1 MGQVAARGVAG
12 RLFNRLFNSCGGT
25 IMRGMRIVVAGMLL
39 AVGMVAVVSAQPGGG
54 FGGFGG
60 GGPLQLIGNKAV
72 QEDLKMTEEQIAKI
86 GEWRKEFFTKS
97 MDIMKDKGIDFGG
110 FGKGGGGKGGGFK
123 LDPEMMAK
131 MAEAQAEVTKVAY
144 KDLAQILNEGQI
156 KRLKQIARQQMNIN
170 AFTDPETV
178 EALKLTDSQKTSVK
192 GIIGDFNKDRLAIIQ
207 EAGGG
212 KGGGKGGKGG
222 FGGGFGLDPETQK
235 KIAKAQKEYITKIV
249 DDVLEESQ
257 KTMWKELRGPDFDL
271 TKLQFGGF
279 GKKDKTDK

>member
-1 MGQVAARGVAG
+1 M
-12 RLFNRLFNSCGGT
+12 
-25 IMRGMRIVVAGMLL
+25 
-39 AVGMVAVVSAQPGGG
+39 
-54 FGGFGG
+54 
-60 GGPLQLIGNKAV
+60 
-72 QEDLKMTEEQIAKI
+72 E
-86 GEWRKEFFTKS
+86 
-97 MDIMKDKGIDFGG
+97 IMKDKGIEFGG

-144 KDLAQILNEGQI
+144 KDLANILDEGQI

-192 GIIGDFNKDRLAIIQ
+192 GIIGDFNKDRLSIIQ

-212 KGGGKGGKGG
+212 KGFGKGGGGKGGG
-222 FGGGFGLDPETQK
+222 FGGFGLDPETQK
-235 KIAKAQKEYITKIV
+235 KIAKVQKEYITKIV

-257 KTMWKELRGPDFDL
+257 KTTWKELRGADFDL
-271 TKLQFGGF
+271 SKLQFGGF
-279 GKKDKTDK
+279 GKKDKN

>member
-1 MGQVAARGVAG
+1 MGQMAIRGVADE
-12 RLFNRLFNSCGGT
+12 LFNLLGGT

-72 QEDLKMTEEQIAKI
+72 QEDLKMTEDQIAKL

-97 MDIMKDKGIDFGG
+97 MEIMKDKGIEFGG

-144 KDLAQILNEGQI
+144 KDLANILDEGQI

-192 GIIGDFNKDRLAIIQ
+192 GIIGDFNKDRLSIIQ

-212 KGGGKGGKGG
+212 KGFGKGGGGKGGG
-222 FGGGFGLDPETQK
+222 FGGFGLDPETQK
-235 KIAKAQKEYITKIV
+235 KIAKVQKEYITKIV

-257 KTMWKELRGPDFDL
+257 KTTWKELRGADFDL
-271 TKLQFGGF
+271 SKLQFGGF
-279 GKKDKTDK
+279 GKKDKN

>member
-1 MGQVAARGVAG
+1 MGQMATRGVADE
-12 RLFNRLFNSCGGT
+12 LFNLLGGT

-72 QEDLKMTEEQIAKI
+72 QEDLKMTEDQIAKL

-97 MDIMKDKGIDFGG
+97 MEIMKDKGIEFGG

-144 KDLAQILNEGQI
+144 KDLANILDEGQI

-192 GIIGDFNKDRLAIIQ
+192 GIIGDFNKDRLSIIQ

-212 KGGGKGGKGG
+212 KGFGKGGGGKGGG
-222 FGGGFGLDPETQK
+222 FGGFGLDPETQK
-235 KIAKAQKEYITKIV
+235 KIAKVQKEYITKIV

-257 KTMWKELRGPDFDL
+257 KTTWKELRGADFDL
-271 TKLQFGGF
+271 SKLQFGGF
-279 GKKDKTDK
+279 GKKDKN